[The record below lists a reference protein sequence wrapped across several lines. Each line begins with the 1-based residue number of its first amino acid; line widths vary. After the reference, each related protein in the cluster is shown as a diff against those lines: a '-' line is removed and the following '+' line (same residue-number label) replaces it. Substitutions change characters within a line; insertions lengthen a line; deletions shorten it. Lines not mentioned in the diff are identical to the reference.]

1 MLQALIG
8 KASGLTTADAIYADR
23 HGKLNVNPLPSSG
36 RCRRYRNPMLL
47 VNSYAESDPRE
58 SVIQYGH
65 RLTSGLV

>member
-1 MLQALIG
+1 MQYTPTG
-8 KASGLTTADAIYADR
+8 MASYAR
-23 HGKLNVNPLPSSG
+23 IININPLPSSS

-47 VNSYAESDPRE
+47 VNSYAEGDPRE